1 MFPFMECRKQKH
13 IRNRRMNWA
22 EAFAVPV
29 GSIAICYVVWQNEWV
44 APRFVQMIV
53 PGLLLLIN
61 LDVLYMYKK
70 MQTYKNE
77 TVEINLLKQQN
88 VYVKA
93 RYVEMEKQWLRLRR
107 MRHNMAN
114 NCVLEMSY
122 LEKKQYELLMEHY
135 RERLGIIRKQED
147 VIQTGNIAIDS
158 ILNYKLC
165 VAGELQIVVNRIIE
179 IADEVRI
186 SNLDLNI
193 LIGNLFDN
201 AMEAVRGLK
210 PEKRKID
217 LCIKTDKTAF
227 LLEIRNPYEGRRQK
241 DREGNFLTGKKDIIF
256 HGLGLKEVKEIV
268 KKYHGK
274 FTVEEKEEEFR
285 VGIFVY
291 MD

>member
-93 RYVEMEKQWLRLRR
+93 RYEEMEKQWLRLRR

-165 VAGELQIVVNRIIE
+165 VAGEVQIVVNRIIE

-241 DREGNFLTGKKDIIF
+241 DREENFLTGKKDKIF

>member
-70 MQTYKNE
+70 MQTYRNE

-165 VAGELQIVVNRIIE
+165 VAGEVQIVVNRIIE

-241 DREGNFLTGKKDIIF
+241 DREENFLTGKKDKIF

>member
-93 RYVEMEKQWLRLRR
+93 RYEEMEKQWLRLRR

-165 VAGELQIVVNRIIE
+165 VAGEVQIVVNRIIE

-186 SNLDLNI
+186 SNLDLNV

-241 DREGNFLTGKKDIIF
+241 DREENFLTGKKDKIF

>member
-44 APRFVQMIV
+44 DPGFVQMIV

-93 RYVEMEKQWLRLRR
+93 RYEEMEKQWLRLRR

-147 VIQTGNIAIDS
+147 VIQTGNISIDS

-165 VAGELQIVVNRIIE
+165 VAGEVQIVVNRIIE

-241 DREGNFLTGKKDIIF
+241 DREENFLTGKKDKIF

>member
-147 VIQTGNIAIDS
+147 VIQTGNITIDS

-241 DREGNFLTGKKDIIF
+241 DREGNFLTGKKDKIF

>member
-70 MQTYKNE
+70 MQTYRNE

-241 DREGNFLTGKKDIIF
+241 DREENFLTGKKDKIF